1 MGSSVSWIYDVSPV
15 EPEQSPGPVMSRARI
30 YKEGN
35 PTVQPNSNAKCWAGI
50 DVSKDWVDVAVLVEE
65 QKVEQFRCVR
75 SVVELEQLA
84 QKLLPY
90 GPQGVVLEATGGLEG
105 SVITALVA
113 AGLKVM
119 RMNPKRVRDFAR
131 AQGLLAK
138 TDQLDAHILALFGA
152 RMQPPLRAWPEAE
165 RQQLGA
171 WIARQQQLTL
181 QRAAER
187 TRLHQATE
195 PQLRKSVERV
205 IAFLGKELA
214 RLEKQMGKW
223 MAQSEI
229 WTEQESLLRT
239 APGVGPKTA
248 RLLLAQ
254 LPELGHINRREIASL
269 VGLAPLACDSG
280 HWRGKRRIHGGRG
293 AVRAILYLASWSAV
307 RPPGSLRE
315 FYRRLVAAGKP
326 RQVALIAVARKLL
339 LALNEMMRLN
349 QPWRSPK
356 ESIPA

>member
-1 MGSSVSWIYDVSPV
+1 
-15 EPEQSPGPVMSRARI
+15 MSRARI

-35 PTVQPNSNAKCWAGI
+35 PTVQPNSSAKCWAGI
-50 DVSKDWVDVAVLVEE
+50 DVSKDWVDIVVLVEE

-75 SVVELEQLA
+75 SLPELAQLA
-84 QKLLPY
+84 QKLVPY

-105 SVITALVA
+105 SVLTALVA

-131 AQGLLAK
+131 AHGLLAK
-138 TDQLDAHILALFGA
+138 TDPLDAYIQALFGA
-152 RMQPPLRAWPEAE
+152 HMQPPLRTWPEAE
-165 RQQLGA
+165 RQQLAA
-171 WIARQQQLTL
+171 WVARQRQLTL

-205 IAFLGKELA
+205 IDFLGKELA
-214 RLEKQMGKW
+214 RLEKQMEKW
-223 MAQSEI
+223 IAQSKI

-254 LPELGHINRREIASL
+254 LPELGHINRREIAAL
-269 VGLAPLACDSG
+269 VGLAPYASDSG
-280 HWRGKRRIHGGRG
+280 HCRGKRRIQGGRG

-307 RPPGSLRE
+307 RVPGSLRK

-326 RQVALIAVARKLL
+326 RQVALLAAARKLL

-349 QPWRSPK
+349 QPWR
-356 ESIPA
+356 PAKQPVSA